1 MQKAR
6 SVYFDLDGPILD
18 VSEKYYRVHQ
28 AILHDV
34 GCPAGDK
41 DEFWSL
47 KRQRIAPTEILA
59 RSCPNLAAPAYS
71 QAWLTRIETPEFLR
85 FDAIVPGA
93 VEVLQAL
100 GARYHLRLV
109 TLRRSPSHL
118 RWELETL
125 GLSRFFREILAGHS
139 DAVPGWHVKA
149 ELIRGVELPPQQGGA
164 IIGDTEVDILAGK
177 ELGLTTIAVTN
188 GIRTREL
195 LEALQPDFII
205 PDVTGLPRLLDGT
218 APAEAAYQHHPG
230 D

>member
-59 RSCPNLAAPAYS
+59 RSCPNLAARAYS
-71 QAWLTRIETPEFLR
+71 QAWLTLIETLEFLR
-85 FDAIVPGA
+85 FDTIVPGA
-93 VEVLQAL
+93 VEVLQSL
-100 GARYHLRLV
+100 GSRYHLRLV

-125 GLSRFFREILAGHS
+125 
-139 DAVPGWHVKA
+139 
-149 ELIRGVELPPQQGGA
+149 
-164 IIGDTEVDILAGK
+164 
-177 ELGLTTIAVTN
+177 
-188 GIRTREL
+188 
-195 LEALQPDFII
+195 
-205 PDVTGLPRLLDGT
+205 
-218 APAEAAYQHHPG
+218 
-230 D
+230 